1 MKTFTAVPRA
11 AAVHVPPL
19 PERAQPPPA
28 AADRVGGQEV
38 PL

>member
-1 MKTFTAVPRA
+1 MKTFTAIVRS

-28 AADRVGGQEV
+28 AADQVGGRE
-38 PL
+38 